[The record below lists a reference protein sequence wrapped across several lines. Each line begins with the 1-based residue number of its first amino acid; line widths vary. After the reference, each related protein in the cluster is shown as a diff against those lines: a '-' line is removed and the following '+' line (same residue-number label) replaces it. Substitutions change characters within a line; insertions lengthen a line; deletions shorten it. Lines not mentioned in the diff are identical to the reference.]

1 MTFDI
6 VMLNNFVNEACNNA
20 GRYNSQND
28 HRPCNDV
35 MVTSRSY
42 VPCSVLDAL
51 YVLETSCRRRQSTLA
66 KLAKSGFSTQHT
78 HARERARAF
87 HLKIVLLWSQFAWCC
102 FLSRTG
108 YVTPNICYV
117 NLMFFWPCIMNWL
130 YINYQLDALIII
142 YS

>member
-78 HARERARAF
+78 HARERARLS
-87 HLKIVLLWSQFAWCC
+87 LKNSASLVVVCMTMLPQPYWLCN
-102 FLSRTG
+102 T
-108 YVTPNICYV
+108 NIWYV

-130 YINYQLDALIII
+130 HINYQLDALIII